1 MNVKNAIKLLWY
13 YIETRYAKLLHV
25 LGISR
30 NTSIIPKGVYCY
42 ARDEKNSNK
51 WHFDNGIYPIKV
63 CKYYR
68 STSKNGGIACTY
80 KGFFGFDPCLYDQC
94 KICGKNDELDKNDL
108 FL

>member
-30 NTSIIPKGVYCY
+30 NASIIPKGVYCY
-42 ARDEKNSNK
+42 VRDEKNN
-51 WHFDNGIYPIKV
+51 NIKV

-68 STSKNGGIACTY
+68 STPKNGGIACIY

-108 FL
+108 S